1 MYPKS
6 SDKYPYKKREG
17 YKQTQRGG
25 QCEDRGRD
33 WSDSSASQGTPK
45 SAPGA
50 SIWER
55 HMERILVRASS
66 RNQPCQLFDV

>member
-33 WSDSSASQGTPK
+33 WSDSCTSQGTPK
-45 SAPGA
+45 SAPGRQHLGEVHGA
-50 SIWER
+50 D
-55 HMERILVRASS
+55 S
-66 RNQPCQLFDV
+66 RKSRKQKPTLPTL